1 MITIPLVGGAVN
13 SHQTQYIQLGDN
25 FCELVINYITI
36 TGDWVMDISVEG
48 VSKMSGVMLKPSCE
62 VSAIYNAGLG
72 RFFFVGD
79 EPTLDNL
86 GTDNALVWY
95 E

>member
-1 MITIPLVGGAVN
+1 M
-13 SHQTQYIQLGDN
+13 
-25 FCELVINYITI
+25 
-36 TGDWVMDISVEG
+36 
-48 VSKMSGVMLKPSCE
+48 MSGVMLKPDACE
-62 VSAIYNAGLG
+62 VVSNVCAGPIG

>member
-25 FCELVINYITI
+25 FCELVINYVTI
-36 TGDWVMDISVEG
+36 TGDWVMDVYVEG
-48 VSKMSGVMLKPSCE
+48 SRVMMGVMLKPDAPI
-62 VSAIYNAGLG
+62 SATYGDPIG
-72 RFFFVGD
+72 RLFFVGD

>member
-1 MITIPLVGGAVN
+1 MIQIPLVGGAIN

-25 FCELVINYITI
+25 FCELVINYVTT

-48 VSKMSGVMLKPSCE
+48 VSKMSGVMLKPDCE
-62 VSAIYNAGLG
+62 VSAVYNAGLG
-72 RFFFVGD
+72 SFFFVGD
-79 EPTLDNL
+79 EPNLDNL